1 MHRLIRQLT
10 GNLLAGIGVA
20 LPLGLTAY
28 VIFKVDQVTRP
39 LTEALFG
46 RSAPFVGIGLILL
59 AVYLFGLLVTSLSG
73 QYLLDRVDHLLSRLP
88 GTRQLYLV
96 WKQVLL
102 APPDHE
108 GTFAKVVL
116 IPDEGGQ
123 RQIIA
128 FTSGKPIP
136 GDAESICAF
145 VPNTPNLLQ
154 GILYLV
160 RLDRVQFSSVPVAE
174 AVKMIITKGRYL
186 PEGLGRV
193 SSSATQSF

>member
-1 MHRLIRQLT
+1 MQRLIKHVT
-10 GNLLAGIGVA
+10 GNLLAGIGAA

-28 VIFKVDQVTRP
+28 VIFKIEEFTKP

-46 RSAPFVGIGLILL
+46 RSAPFVGLGLILL
-59 AVYLFGLLVTSLSG
+59 AVYLFGLLITSLSG
-73 QYLLDRVDHLLSRLP
+73 QYLLGRIDHLFSRLP
-88 GTRQLYLV
+88 GTRQLYAV

-108 GTFAKVVL
+108 GIFARVVL

-136 GDAESICAF
+136 GDAGSICAF

-160 RLDRVQFSSVPVAE
+160 RLDRVQFSSIPVAE
-174 AVKMIITKGRYL
+174 AVKMIITKGKYL
-186 PEGLGRV
+186 PEGLGQV
-193 SSSATQSF
+193 SGSPT

>member
-1 MHRLIRQLT
+1 MQRLMRHIT

-20 LPLGLTAY
+20 LPLGLTVY
-28 VIFKVDQVTRP
+28 VLFKVEEF
-39 LTEALFG
+39 TEPFTVALFG

-59 AVYLFGLLVTSLSG
+59 AIYLFGLIVTSFTG
-73 QYLLDRVDHLLSRLP
+73 QYLLGKLDHLLSRLP
-88 GTRQLYLV
+88 GTRQLYTV

-108 GTFAKVVL
+108 GTFSKVVL

-128 FTSGKPIP
+128 FTSGKPVP
-136 GDAESICAF
+136 GDAGSICAF

-160 RLDRVQFSSVPVAE
+160 RADRVQFSSIPVTE
-174 AVKMIITKGRYL
+174 AVKMIITKGKYL
-186 PEGLGRV
+186 PEGLGQV
-193 SSSATQSF
+193 PGS